1 MSLSKGAC
9 GDVGDV
15 GCELAGRA
23 ALLGPGRSRAGT
35 GPSQLSSA
43 RPGPA
48 AQRGLRGLDPHTSG
62 SAPATAAA
70 PGAARLPTTPGE
82 SGRPGERRGAARRSA
97 RHRHCHGP
105 RCQAR
110 PSASPSSPAR
120 HFRARRPPRPERGG
134 GGGSMV
140 RRRRGAGRGAP
151 GRPAR

>member
-1 MSLSKGAC
+1 MLVMLAVSSLAALRCSGPA
-9 GDVGDV
+9 GPG
-15 GCELAGRA
+15 LGRA
-23 ALLGPGRSRAGT
+23 HR
-35 GPSQLSSA
+35 SSA

-110 PSASPSSPAR
+110 SSASPSSPAR
-120 HFRARRPPRPERGG
+120 HFRARRPPSPERGG